1 MMGLPRGVA
10 DALDAITY
18 SRRALAY
25 LQLDAELTL
34 VGAGGNLDNY
44 GLGAVRLGEGAADH
58 ASFLEGLLPLS
69 EAPFFLPC
77 IEIGAGRAADF
88 IFTWMTDLH
97 GWCCST
103 LRRSASRRV
112 ACSKKP
118 MT

>member
-44 GLGAVRLGEGAADH
+44 GLGAVRLG
-58 ASFLEGLLPLS
+58 
-69 EAPFFLPC
+69 
-77 IEIGAGRAADF
+77 
-88 IFTWMTDLH
+88 
-97 GWCCST
+97 
-103 LRRSASRRV
+103 
-112 ACSKKP
+112 
-118 MT
+118 

>member
-44 GLGAVRLGEGAADH
+44 GLGAVRV
-58 ASFLEGLLPLS
+58 
-69 EAPFFLPC
+69 
-77 IEIGAGRAADF
+77 GR
-88 IFTWMTDLH
+88 
-97 GWCCST
+97 
-103 LRRSASRRV
+103 RRRTIRSRPRV
-112 ACSKKP
+112 PPSV
-118 MT
+118 

>member
-34 VGAGGNLDNY
+34 VGAGGSLDNY
-44 GLGAVRLGEGAADH
+44 GLGAVRLGREQPIT
-58 ASFLEGLLPLS
+58 LLFWKVFCPCPKR
-69 EAPFFLPC
+69 PFFCRASRSAL
-77 IEIGAGRAADF
+77 GAPPIF
-88 IFTWMTDLH
+88 IFTLTGDSH

-103 LRRSASRRV
+103 LRRSASRRG